1 VPPVRG
7 RHSLHQVDPLTG
19 DDHLT
24 PVAAAGAAVTARV
37 FVAGLDLRPA
47 RDGGP
52 RVVGAMIASLD
63 GHATVDGRA
72 GGLGNPADRAL
83 LRELRTAADAVLVG
97 RNTLTTERYAT
108 LLDPDQ
114 QEWRAAGGRTAQP
127 LVATISR
134 RWALLADVPLL
145 SEESI
150 EIVVYTD
157 DAGSASLAGAKLTTL
172 DPLTPAAAVADLAAT
187 HGARLIVCEGGPSLL
202 HDLAADGTMTDLVLT
217 VAPLLVAG
225 EGPSILTGTVF
236 ADPVAMTL
244 ASAARAGDYLML
256 HYRR

>member
-1 VPPVRG
+1 MPAGG
-7 RHSLHQVDPLTG
+7 RRPSARALPTLTG

-24 PVAAAGAAVTARV
+24 PVAAAGAPITARV

-47 RDGGP
+47 RDGAP

-63 GHATVDGRA
+63 GHATIDGRA

-83 LRELRTAADAVLVG
+83 LRELRTAADALLVG

-114 QEWRAAGGRTAQP
+114 QEWRVAGGRSAQP

-145 SEESI
+145 SEGDV
-150 EIVVYTD
+150 EILVYTD
-157 DAGSASLAGAKLTTL
+157 DPGAASLAGAQLVGL
-172 DPLTPAAAVADLAAT
+172 DPFTPAAAVADLASN

-225 EGPSILTGTVF
+225 DGPSVLTGVVF
-236 ADPVAMTL
+236 DNPIAMTL
-244 ASAARAGDYLML
+244 ASAARAGDYLMV

>member
-1 VPPVRG
+1 
-7 RHSLHQVDPLTG
+7 
-19 DDHLT
+19 
-24 PVAAAGAAVTARV
+24 VTARV

-47 RDGGP
+47 RHGGP
-52 RVVGAMIASLD
+52 RVVGAMIASVD
-63 GHATVDGRA
+63 GHATRDGRA

-97 RNTLTTERYAT
+97 RTTLTTERYAT

-114 QEWRAAGGRTAQP
+114 QEWRLAGGRTAQP

-134 RWALLADVPLL
+134 RWSLLADVPLL
-145 SEESI
+145 KEPDVEV
-150 EIVVYTD
+150 VVYTEGD
-157 DAGSASLAGAKLTTL
+157 VDGNLGDASLQGARLVAL
-172 DPLTPAAAVADLAAT
+172 DPPTPAAAVADLAAT
-187 HGARLIVCEGGPSLL
+187 HGASLIVCEGGPSLL

-217 VAPLLVAG
+217 VAPLLIAG
-225 EGPSILTGTVF
+225 EGPTILTGAVF
-236 ADPVAMTL
+236 DDPPAMTL